1 MPHLVMCGRYWRIGG
16 DELPLPASFAIFWR
30 IVWVVILVI
39 IASKINYEST
49 RCHDMIDAYLCVS
62 GGIFF
67 LSIILEILIAWSGT
81 IGNMIEVEMRA
92 GRLPKVST
100 RALRSGVTSMHR
112 YFVGHSPFERHIQ
125 YAMRFEYSHRSN
137 TDVILLTLVVI
148 SQAIDVGLMFFCCW
162 LLSSKESEGEHLRG
176 GSIFERNLEAVS
188 ASSDSGVPLNA
199 GGEDSL
205 EDYDDYETVNQRVW
219 TSRCHF
225 MCRVT
230 QSITCGLFRDGGHNA
245 RYRGSSK
252 SLDKFLSNDG
262 FLDVVPSDVAAGILL
277 VRLQQRAISLFGD
290 ERNESRLLAH
300 VTATAKGQETAMCL

>member
-92 GRLPKVST
+92 GRLQKFLLGHYALVSLQCIVILWGI
-100 RALRSGVTSMHR
+100 ALLNDTYNMPCASNIVT
-112 YFVGHSPFERHIQ
+112 E
-125 YAMRFEYSHRSN
+125 SN

-162 LLSSKESEGEHLRG
+162 LLSSKESEGEH
-176 GSIFERNLEAVS
+176 FEVDRS
-188 ASSDSGVPLNA
+188 LNA
-199 GGEDSL
+199 
-205 EDYDDYETVNQRVW
+205 
-219 TSRCHF
+219 
-225 MCRVT
+225 
-230 QSITCGLFRDGGHNA
+230 I
-245 RYRGSSK
+245 SK
-252 SLDKFLSNDG
+252 QF
-262 FLDVVPSDVAAGILL
+262 LL
-277 VRLQQRAISLFGD
+277 VAI
-290 ERNESRLLAH
+290 
-300 VTATAKGQETAMCL
+300 VVYP